1 MLQWTEWTKWIMTI
15 HRQPT
20 LLLIQN
26 SIWLSKPN
34 YVKLVFLYL
43 WKYHI
48 SFQTVDNSV
57 HFIVN
62 SRDAV
67 VGWLCTLTFFFILIR
82 RQFKC
87 CNTRSRSDMLT
98 YLRTTSIFTVSLH
111 QARQYFMVK
120 EKKAMVYGQQKAT
133 KESKKQTV
141 KSFVRLRMQK

>member
-1 MLQWTEWTKWIMTI
+1 MLTWFSFIYGNIIKI
-15 HRQPT
+15 
-20 LLLIQN
+20 
-26 SIWLSKPN
+26 
-34 YVKLVFLYL
+34 
-43 WKYHI
+43 I

-87 CNTRSRSDMLT
+87 CNTRSRSNMLT

-120 EKKAMVYGQQKAT
+120 EKKAIVYDQQKAT
-133 KESKKQTV
+133 KESKQQTV
-141 KSFVRLRMQK
+141 KSFVRLRMQKSKHGIKRKNDWKSFVKGIFSSSF

>member
-98 YLRTTSIFTVSLH
+98 YLRTTSILTVSSH

-120 EKKAMVYGQQKAT
+120 EKKAIVYGQQKAT